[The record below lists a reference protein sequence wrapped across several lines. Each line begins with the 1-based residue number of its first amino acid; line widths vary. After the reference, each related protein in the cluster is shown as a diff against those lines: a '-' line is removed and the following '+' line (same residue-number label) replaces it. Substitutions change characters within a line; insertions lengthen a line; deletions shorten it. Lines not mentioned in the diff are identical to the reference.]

1 MEIAK
6 ARKILKDDLKE
17 KFSDK
22 EIQELIQL
30 LEDWTQVFF
39 KNKSNNT
46 IKTNEK

>member
-22 EIQELIQL
+22 EIEELIQL

-46 IKTNEK
+46 KRNEK